1 MPSKLTTKDKQQLI
15 IKSYGVFAQNGIS
28 KTSTDE
34 LTRQLGIS
42 KGTLYKYWKGKAA
55 LVEQILEGIQ
65 QNMHFDG
72 SKRLHSIDDVLE
84 NLQELFNLAII
95 HSTSVS
101 NGFLAETKLLYPD
114 LYQKHTDYFNEE
126 TEKSITFF
134 MSAANLGFFRPT
146 NFRLVSTLLH
156 STLPVIVD
164 KTYIIDNE
172 LTLTGVLKDF
182 YKLLLHELVS
192 SEYTHLLD
200 RDSSYL
206 FINQL
211 VKKLNL

>member
-1 MPSKLTTKDKQQLI
+1 MS
-15 IKSYGVFAQNGIS
+15 
-28 KTSTDE
+28 
-34 LTRQLGIS
+34 
-42 KGTLYKYWKGKAA
+42 
-55 LVEQILEGIQ
+55 
-65 QNMHFDG
+65 
-72 SKRLHSIDDVLE
+72 
-84 NLQELFNLAII
+84 
-95 HSTSVS
+95 
-101 NGFLAETKLLYPD
+101 
-114 LYQKHTDYFNEE
+114 NEE
-126 TEKSITFF
+126 TEKSITLI
-134 MSAANLGFFRPT
+134 MSASNFGFFRPT

-172 LTLTGVLKDF
+172 LTLTGVL
-182 YKLLLHELVS
+182 LQVIIAELVS